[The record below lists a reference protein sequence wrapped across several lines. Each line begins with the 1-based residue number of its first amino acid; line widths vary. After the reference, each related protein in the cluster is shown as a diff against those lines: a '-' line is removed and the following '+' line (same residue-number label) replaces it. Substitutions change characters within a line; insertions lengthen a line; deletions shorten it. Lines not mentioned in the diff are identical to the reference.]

1 MRAWVWDSFRVMVAE
16 SRVRTARLAVVTPLA
31 NERGVI
37 DDLVARVMRQLGPGD
52 RMFCV
57 FDHVSTDGSV
67 ERARELALAEPR
79 LVVVWAPE
87 NRCVVDA
94 YFRGYRE
101 ALAGGFDWILEMD
114 GGLSHLPEEIPKFI
128 EAMKQGYDFGG
139 GSRFMPGGAF
149 SGPLFRRIVSR
160 GGTILANVMLGTRM
174 HDMTSGFECFT
185 HLALSRVVAMGVRS
199 RAHFFQTEIRY
210 AMHALRWTEI
220 PIHYGCPSQSVGKAS
235 LGEAFGILWQLFRER
250 RKGKAHGIKSGDI
263 VAAADVR
270 DDQHPGA
277 DGVRS
282 SPGAGS
288 VRP

>member
-1 MRAWVWDSFRVMVAE
+1 MVHRISPPVTSE
-16 SRVRTARLAVVTPLA
+16 RTARLAVVTPLA

-37 DDLVARVMRQLGPGD
+37 DELVGRVMKQLGPAD

-57 FDHVSTDGSV
+57 FDNVSTDGSL

-79 LVVVWAPE
+79 LTVVWAPE

-128 EAMKQGYDFGG
+128 EAMRAGYDFAG
-139 GSRFMPGGAF
+139 GSRFMAGGAF

-160 GGTILANVMLGTRM
+160 VGTILANVMLGTRM
-174 HDMTSGFECFT
+174 RDMTSGFECFT
-185 HLALSRVVAMGVRS
+185 HPALSRVLATGVRS
-199 RAHFFQTEIRY
+199 KAHFFQTEIRY
-210 AMHALRWTEI
+210 AMHALRWVEV

-250 RKGKAHGIKSGDI
+250 RTGRAHGIKSGESSG
-263 VAAADVR
+263 DVGGGASHLR

-277 DGVRS
+277 DGVRAA
-282 SPGAGS
+282 PGAGS